1 MTINIDYNSI
11 DYNSIDYKGKE
22 ILNKNEPTFAKDTS
36 ISICVYL
43 INMKEK
49 PFLEFLMYENNNV
62 LEFPTFK
69 YTGNNVITETRNI
82 LNIMLSNLN
91 VKINYIG
98 FIKDVI
104 FFEIKTNIE
113 YGVYQKKD
121 NKLWFILVYELVNL
135 QESLKMPVSLDV
147 VNLFLENT
155 KLLYLTKNKNIIET
169 PIAGFYGN
177 YYDRIKSV
185 FLFGLHKGDIE
196 DSLGPYYYYG
206 DYDTAIKYS
215 IRNFSNELEV
225 KKDEFVKRGLVK
237 YALFLGKTNMVSEKK
252 NNKDWIKDYQ
262 SLIYK
267 KDKSIEYCI
276 SNKLNQY
283 SLAYYGVNINNIS
296 IE

>member
-1 MTINIDYNSI
+1 MTNII

-22 ILNKNEPTFAKDTS
+22 ILNKSEPTYAKDTN

-49 PFLEFLMYENNNV
+49 PFLEFLMYKNNNI

-69 YTGNNVITETRNI
+69 FMGNNVINETRNI

-91 VKINYIG
+91 VNINYVG
-98 FIKDVI
+98 FIKDVL
-104 FFEIKTNIE
+104 FFEIKTNVE
-113 YGVYQKKD
+113 LGVYQKKD

-135 QESLKMPVSLDV
+135 QESLKMPISLDV
-147 VNLFLENT
+147 INLFLENT

-169 PIAGFYGN
+169 PIVGFYGN
-177 YYDRIKSV
+177 YYNKITSI
-185 FLFGLHKGDIE
+185 FLFGLHKGNLE

-215 IRNFSNELEV
+215 IRNFSNKLEE
-225 KKDEFVKRGLVK
+225 KKNKSGLVK
-237 YALFLGKTNMVSEKK
+237 YAIFLGKTNMVREKRINK
-252 NNKDWIKDYQ
+252 NWIKDYQ
-262 SLIYK
+262 SLIFK
-267 KDKSIEYCI
+267 KDKSINYCI

-283 SLAYYGVNINNIS
+283 SLAYYEVNINNIS

>member
-1 MTINIDYNSI
+1 MTINI

>member
-1 MTINIDYNSI
+1 MSI
-11 DYNSIDYKGKE
+11 SIDYKGKE
-22 ILNKNEPTFAKDTS
+22 ILNKSEPTYAKDTN

-49 PFLEFLMYENNNV
+49 PFLEFLMYKNNNI

-69 YTGNNVITETRNI
+69 FMGNNVINETRNI

-91 VKINYIG
+91 VNINYVG
-98 FIKDVI
+98 FIKDVL
-104 FFEIKTNIE
+104 FFEIKTNVE

-135 QESLKMPVSLDV
+135 QESLKMPISLDV
-147 VNLFLENT
+147 INLFLENT

-169 PIAGFYGN
+169 PIVGFYGN
-177 YYDRIKSV
+177 YYNKITSI
-185 FLFGLHKGDIE
+185 FLFGLHKGSLE

-215 IRNFSNELEV
+215 IRNFSNKLEE
-225 KKDEFVKRGLVK
+225 KKNKRGLVK
-237 YALFLGKTNMVSEKK
+237 YAIFLGKTNMVREKRINK
-252 NNKDWIKDYQ
+252 NWIKDYQ
-262 SLIYK
+262 SLIFK
-267 KDKSIEYCI
+267 KDKSINYCI

-283 SLAYYGVNINNIS
+283 SLAYYEVNINNIS